1 MATLTGKT
9 IGNTTGLEIT
19 LVQAR
24 STGAATVQLSDD
36 TVVKVVEGA
45 GRIMAGDYVL
55 ADGSHVTAEQ
65 ITVLYDIT

>member
-9 IGNTTGLEIT
+9 IGDTTGLEIT

-24 STGAATVQLSDD
+24 SAGAATVQLSDD

-45 GRIMAGDYVL
+45 GRIEVGDYVL
-55 ADGSHVTAEQ
+55 ADDSHSTAEQ
-65 ITVLYDIT
+65 IAVLYDIS